1 MHKVEVL
8 LTFTASG
15 IPTNNHGPSLI
26 IKPTSRPIVRPCIA
40 GQREWETQIRPGQG
54 GVDGERGETRD
65 WLNRQHERST
75 LAGMSRVERTLAE
88 KEFNMHQFILRAC
101 AINLTIMH
109 QFKPEKELR
118 TNTCANEH
126 HVHGYSKKFFVSKIV
141 TSPGGTQHRRPIN
154 LESRCNLDNGEIH
167 HLHHEWRIRLP
178 VPTSSASWSYPCRL
192 PPPLLYLAAIEI
204 LYLAAIEIV
213 WTLFFNSA
221 TEIILKCQ

>member
-1 MHKVEVL
+1 
-8 LTFTASG
+8 
-15 IPTNNHGPSLI
+15 
-26 IKPTSRPIVRPCIA
+26 
-40 GQREWETQIRPGQG
+40 
-54 GVDGERGETRD
+54 
-65 WLNRQHERST
+65 
-75 LAGMSRVERTLAE
+75 MSRVERTLAE

-178 VPTSSASWSYPCRL
+178 APTSSASQSYPCQL
-192 PPPLLYLAAIEI
+192 PPSLLPEHELVICSSQHRFSYSMLDNVEECMDNRIE
-204 LYLAAIEIV
+204 LG
-213 WTLFFNSA
+213 
-221 TEIILKCQ
+221 